1 MNSKSILIMLALLA
15 VSAVGIAG
23 ASTVNPYGDYDNSSV
38 LYAGETTSVT
48 VTSPDAYF
56 TFTVMYDPE
65 LTDVVIDTSGL
76 VGNNSIVTTD
86 GQSGDG
92 VDSLTVLGVDPD
104 TASFVVKITP
114 ITSGDRIEMSFGS
127 PAGID
132 GLSLETVYAGKSGG
146 GTGSATVTTLVNGT
160 APVPT
165 EPSVPAVTEEPIV
178 TPAETSVPVD
188 DNTSDVG
195 SSDVGSADDGA
206 DAGKSVP
213 GLGLIGIIG
222 GLGAAAFMARRR
234 NV

>member
-23 ASTVNPYGDYDNSSV
+23 AAYPYGDYDNSTV
-38 LYAGETTSVT
+38 LYVDTIYDIEV
-48 VTSPDAYF
+48 VSPDEHF
-56 TFTVMYDPE
+56 TFTVTYNPE
-65 LTDVVIDTSGL
+65 LTNVFIDTSSLAGGL
-76 VGNNSIVTTD
+76 VTMD

-92 VDSLTVLGVDPD
+92 VDSLTVLGVTPD
-104 TASFVVKITP
+104 TDSFFVFIEPK
-114 ITSGDRIEMSFGS
+114 TSGDRVEMSFGS

-146 GTGSATVTTLVNGT
+146 GTGSAAVTTLVNGT

-165 EPSVPAVTEEPIV
+165 EPSVPATEEPV
-178 TPAETSVPVD
+178 ETPAVTSEPAD
-188 DNTSDVG
+188 DNTSDA
-195 SSDVGSADDGA
+195 GSADAGSADAGA
-206 DAGKSVP
+206 AGKSVP
-213 GLGLIGIIG
+213 GLGLIGILG